1 MANKKINVLID
12 NKDIETNIRRVK
24 KKEVKQLIV
33 KLAQKA
39 DEIVKLLD
47 NKDIVSLLPNIM
59 AANFDFI
66 SQDFI
71 EPFVELKP
79 EQIDE
84 MDIVDIFNLAKELLN
99 YNNISIEKII
109 NFLKPDTATANKI
122 VQKLNFGGVD
132 APLLK

>member
-1 MANKKINVLID
+1 MAKKKITLLID
-12 NKDIETNIRRVK
+12 NKEVETNIRRVK
-24 KKEVKQLIV
+24 KKEAKNLVV

-47 NKDIVSLLPNIM
+47 SKDIVSLLPNIVSE
-59 AANFDFI
+59 NFDFI

-79 EQIDE
+79 EQIDD
-84 MDIVDIFNLAKELLN
+84 MDMVDIFSLVKELLS

-122 VQKLNFGGVD
+122 VEKLNFGGVD
-132 APLLK
+132 TPL